1 MVAASVACIP
11 IFVSGR
17 RVHRA
22 EGAAMI
28 TAYLGYLMFLL
39 ATQS

>member
-1 MVAASVACIP
+1 MVAASLACIP

-28 TAYLGYLMFLL
+28 AAYLGYLMFLL
-39 ATQS
+39 TTQL